1 MKKIFTFCAAV
12 LASVSMWA
20 AEPTLAI
27 GTTAQTSS
35 TFLGAYTEQGI
46 TLSSSASYSSGA
58 VQLGNTPS
66 AYDAHYFEVL
76 SSSDIIDSISF
87 LISGNGSN
95 KSIQAPVFAW
105 ENTATGNTADT
116 YAILDAV
123 TVTANSYDAAKWFT
137 YDLTAVDVKCAR
149 IYRTTKGISSINPE
163 YTGSS
168 TALGS
173 GQTIKIYGIKVYTH
187 ANCNDPQAHLAFT
200 KSTAY
205 VGEQFSYDFGSK
217 SGGDLNDSYTLNG
230 VPAVKGTDYTFTSGN
245 ITVLKAGQFVMHMTV
260 GAVGGYCAADLSD
273 TILINEATP
282 VASVTVDGPT
292 AAYVG
297 KSVTFTATA
306 ANASDYAWTVNGVD
320 ANTNAAE
327 FTYTPAAA
335 GEYSIVCSARNKFNA
350 ANEWIASE
358 PIALNVTKLCG
369 DLITATLNGGS
380 SATMGGVVGGTFDT
394 NLGKGKYK
402 VDKGVYIGVKLASGT
417 FMAGDV
423 VTITMSTAGQNY
435 PCLFGDKDRTNL
447 LYLAEEVSEDTEYQ
461 IILPA
466 AATGLTSIYLSR
478 DADDATYQWN
488 PTVSSIS
495 VSRSCEAS
503 NNAEIAGLTIN
514 GEAVEAENGVYS
526 YEVSASE
533 NLSQVAVVYS
543 LAHPLASA
551 TPASGFT
558 IDVPAAGADA
568 NSQVITV
575 TAENGTEATYTVLV
589 AKAAA
594 LSDNA
599 DLRELT
605 VAGYTLD
612 PEFDAAV
619 LDYTIVKAY
628 AAQMPTLDDVTAFTD
643 HNAAKATIVLNDN
656 VFTITVTAED
666 NSTKVYTITVN
677 TAAAKKDLL
686 EASFSNGAK
695 GFIQNGN
702 IRVPYLTGE
711 AEPSFVAARFWQ
723 ADGEP
728 TAQVV
733 EGGLKVVGVDA
744 DEVVY
749 PIIYEAV
756 PVADI
761 QLETAITFDSTENYI
776 YSVYGWD
783 ASKGWKIAKDVEEA
797 ANKRISEG
805 KDRIYMALPA
815 ADSLYLTSGSG
826 KDRPVMITVN
836 GVASDVVKLA
846 KQNEEVAI
854 ALNASANNFV
864 CIESNGSNGDGGII
878 AIRLHKNS
886 DVPSALDNTAADA
899 KVAKRVINGQL
910 FIEKAGVLYNA
921 QGAVVK

>member
-20 AEPTLAI
+20 ATETVPKFSDNWTGTSISFTNNEGANGSSDQKKDGDAEKVTYVKFRTNKNGNTITLNVTDGYQVTGLYLRGYTNDGSTSVSLNSVKYDDADAI
-27 GTTAQTSS
+27 TTNLEFPLSGEGTTATYENNTDVARNAIVLQMSNSGKQLMAVLRVT
-35 TFLGAYTEQGI
+35 
-46 TLSSSASYSSGA
+46 YSLA
-58 VQLGNTPS
+58 CT
-66 AYDAHYFEVL
+66 D
-76 SSSDIIDSISF
+76 
-87 LISGNGSN
+87 
-95 KSIQAPVFAW
+95 
-105 ENTATGNTADT
+105 
-116 YAILDAV
+116 
-123 TVTANSYDAAKWFT
+123 
-137 YDLTAVDVKCAR
+137 
-149 IYRTTKGISSINPE
+149 PE
-163 YTGSS
+163 
-168 TALGS
+168 
-173 GQTIKIYGIKVYTH
+173 
-187 ANCNDPQAHLAFT
+187 AHLAFT

-217 SGGDLNDSYTLNG
+217 SGGDLNDYYTLNG
-230 VPAVKGTDYTFTSGN
+230 VLAVKGTDYTFTSGN

-260 GAVGGYCAADLSD
+260 GAQNGYCAADLSD

-282 VASVTVDGPT
+282 VTACAIEGPAT
-292 AAYVG
+292 AYIG
-297 KSVTFTATA
+297 KAVTFTATA

-350 ANEWIASE
+350 AEEWIASE

-394 NLGKGKYK
+394 NLGSGKYK

-478 DADDATYQWN
+478 DADDATYKWN
-488 PTVSSIS
+488 PTVSTIS

-503 NNAEIAGLTIN
+503 SNAEIAGLTIN

-728 TAQVV
+728 TAEVV

-756 PVADI
+756 PIADI

-783 ASKGWKIAKDVEEA
+783 ASKGWKIAKDVEA
-797 ANKRISEG
+797 ADNHRISEG
-805 KDRIYMALPA
+805 KDRLYMALPA
-815 ADSLYLTSGSG
+815 ADSLYLTSGNG

-836 GVASDVVKLA
+836 GVASDVAKLA

-854 ALNASANNFV
+854 VLNASANNFV

-886 DVPSALDNTAADA
+886 DTPSALDNTEAAVKA
-899 KVAKRVINGQL
+899 VKVIRDGKL
-910 FIEKAGVLYNA
+910 FIEKNGVLYDA
-921 QGAVVK
+921 QGTVVK

>member
-1 MKKIFTFCAAV
+1 MKKIFTLAAAM
-12 LASVSMWA
+12 LASFSLWA
-20 AEPTLAI
+20 ADEKIYTFDDNVDLSTDWVVETNVPSGGTATCEISQSIGGSFTPKDNNYLGLAYLNKSGI
-27 GTTAQTSS
+27 
-35 TFLGAYTEQGI
+35 GI
-46 TLSSSASYSSGA
+46 TLTTTEEYTDIEA
-58 VQLGNTPS
+58 VSIDAVAGDNGKPTIA
-66 AYDAHYFEVL
+66 AYIVTETGDVEVFAAVGTK
-76 SSSDIIDSISF
+76 DGF
-87 LISGNGSN
+87 ATGGSN
-95 KSIQAPVFAW
+95 KW
-105 ENTATGNTADT
+105 GNK
-116 YAILDAV
+116 
-123 TVTANSYDAAKWFT
+123 TVT
-137 YDLTAVDVKCAR
+137 L
-149 IYRTTKGISSINPE
+149 
-163 YTGSS
+163 
-168 TALGS
+168 
-173 GQTIKIYGIKVYTH
+173 
-187 ANCNDPQAHLAFT
+187 
-200 KSTAY
+200 
-205 VGEQFSYDFGSK
+205 
-217 SGGDLNDSYTLNG
+217 
-230 VPAVKGTDYTFTSGN
+230 
-245 ITVLKAGQFVMHMTV
+245 
-260 GAVGGYCAADLSD
+260 
-273 TILINEATP
+273 ATP
-282 VASVTVDGPT
+282 VTGKLKIVTVASSSGKYAALDNIKITYTAGASSTDPVTEVTITGDANTYVGGSATLKASAKGATEFWWTLKGNADKLSETNTFEFTPT
-292 AAYVG
+292 AAG
-297 KSVTFTATA
+297 DFTFVAYAQNQYNTTP
-306 ANASDYAWTVNGVD
+306 AS
-320 ANTNAAE
+320 AE
-327 FTYTPAAA
+327 FTVTVA
-335 GEYSIVCSARNKFNA
+335 G
-350 ANEWIASE
+350 
-358 PIALNVTKLCG
+358 KLCG
-369 DLITATLNGGS
+369 ELIKAVLNGGT
-380 SATMGGVVGGTFDT
+380 SATMSGALGGTFDT
-394 NLGKGKYK
+394 NLGSGKYKLDKGKY
-402 VDKGVYIGVKLASGT
+402 IGIQLAAGS

-435 PCLFGDKDRTNL
+435 PCLFADKERTNCL
-447 LYLAEEVSEDTEYQ
+447 FLATETSDATEYQ
-461 IILPA
+461 ITLPA
-466 AATGLTSIYLSR
+466 AATGLTTLYLSR
-478 DADDATYQWN
+478 DADDATYKWN
-488 PTVSSIS
+488 PTVSSIF
-495 VSRSCEAS
+495 VTRSCEAS
-503 NNAEIAGLTIN
+503 SNAEIAGLTIN

-558 IDVPAAGADA
+558 IDVPVAGADA

-575 TAENGTEATYTVLV
+575 TAENGTEVTYTVLV

-677 TAAAKKDLL
+677 TAAAPKDLL
-686 EASFSNGAK
+686 KVSFSNGVH
-695 GFIQNGN
+695 GFIKAGE
-702 IRVPYLTGE
+702 IKVPYIAGAE
-711 AEPSFVAARFWQ
+711 A
-723 ADGEP
+723 P
-728 TAQVV
+728 TYVESIFANGV
-733 EGGLKVVGVDA
+733 EGASAQLVENGLKVIGADA

-749 PIIYEAV
+749 SIIYEAV

-761 QLETAITFDSTENYI
+761 QLETTITFDSTENYI

-836 GVASDVVKLA
+836 GVASDVTKLA
-846 KQNEEVAI
+846 KENEEVAI

>member
-1 MKKIFTFCAAV
+1 MKKIFTFCVAV

-20 AEPTLAI
+20 AYAPKADEVIILNDVYDASATEAGYSKHAAI
-27 GTTAQTSS
+27 AWGGTADFSDRKAGDPNNNGEATSS
-35 TFLGAYTEQGI
+35 NVKTC
-46 TLSSSASYSSGA
+46 S
-58 VQLGNTPS
+58 VK
-66 AYDAHYFEVL
+66 
-76 SSSDIIDSISF
+76 
-87 LISGNGSN
+87 GNG
-95 KSIQAPVFAW
+95 
-105 ENTATGNTADT
+105 
-116 YAILDAV
+116 
-123 TVTANSYDAAKWFT
+123 
-137 YDLTAVDVKCAR
+137 
-149 IYRTTKGISSINPE
+149 KG
-163 YTGSS
+163 
-168 TALGS
+168 
-173 GQTIKIYGIKVYTH
+173 K
-187 ANCNDPQAHLAFT
+187 
-200 KSTAY
+200 
-205 VGEQFSYDFGSK
+205 
-217 SGGDLNDSYTLNG
+217 
-230 VPAVKGTDYTFTSGN
+230 N
-245 ITVLKAGQFVMHMTV
+245 ITVSFEGCSQIIVYHEKQSSRYVELRAGSKTGDLLGKSTGDTYFTTVDLNANNSYSIFLHGVKDDGGDQDFYIYAVKLIKGETCTDPEFTVSPTEGTGFV
-260 GAVGGYCAADLSD
+260 GDPID
-273 TILINEATP
+273 ITISSKNQSKPINP
-282 VASVTVDGPT
+282 VVTVDGVPGVSGT
-292 AAYVG
+292 DYSFSVSLGVVQATPLKAGTFVITFSQASNGTYCAAEESATFVISEKTPVAACAIEGPAKAYIG
-297 KSVTFTATA
+297 KAVTFTATA

-327 FTYTPAAA
+327 FTFTPAAA

-350 ANEWIASE
+350 AEEWIASE

-394 NLGKGKYK
+394 NLGNGKYK

-447 LYLAEEVSEDTEYQ
+447 LYLAEEVSEATEYQ

-478 DADDATYQWN
+478 DADDATYKWN
-488 PTVSSIS
+488 PTVSTIS

-503 NNAEIAGLTIN
+503 SNAEIAGLTIN

-526 YEVSASE
+526 YEVSATE
-533 NLSQVAVVYS
+533 NLSQVAVVYT
-543 LAHPLASA
+543 LVHPLASA

-575 TAENGTEATYTVLV
+575 TAENGTEVAYTVLV

-605 VAGYTLD
+605 VAGYALA

-619 LDYTIVKAY
+619 LNYTIEKAY
-628 AAQMPTLDDVTAFTD
+628 AAQMPTLDDVTALTD
-643 HNAAKATIVLNDN
+643 HNAAKATIALNDN

-666 NSTKVYTITVN
+666 KSTKVYTITVN

-686 EASFSNGAK
+686 RPLFSNGAY
-695 GFIQNGN
+695 GYVLNGN
-702 IRVPYLTGE
+702 ITVPYLASE
-711 AEPSFVAARFWQ
+711 DEPTFVSTTFWN
-723 ADGEP
+723 ADGAPSAAVKEGKL
-728 TAQVV
+728 VV
-733 EGGLKVVGVDA
+733 TGVDA

-756 PVADI
+756 PVANI

-783 ASKGWKIAKDVEEA
+783 DSKGWKIAKDVEEA
-797 ANKRISEG
+797 ANHRISEG
-805 KDRIYMALPA
+805 KDRLYMALPA

-826 KDRPVMITVN
+826 KDRPVRITVN
-836 GVASDVVKLA
+836 GVASDVTKLA
-846 KQNEEVAI
+846 KQNGEVAI
-854 ALNASANNFV
+854 VLNASANNFV

-886 DVPSALDNTAADA
+886 DTPSALDNTEAVVKAV
-899 KVAKRVINGQL
+899 KVVREGKL
-910 FIEKAGVLYNA
+910 FIEKNGVLYNA
-921 QGAVVK
+921 QGNVVK